1 MVTGDRFGKLLRQI
15 PAFSQPA
22 ADLRMVCVQHIA
34 LCIADIQVILLY
46 HPAYLMDLV
55 RAFEADDDLADIVEQ
70 TGGGDLLHLRQG
82 EFPGNDVCRRG
93 SAQGMFP
100 EADAVFS
107 MISKMEEERA
117 RDLTTLTPSRIMAL
131 LMVET
136 R

>member
-1 MVTGDRFGKLLRQI
+1 
-15 PAFSQPA
+15 
-22 ADLRMVCVQHIA
+22 
-34 LCIADIQVILLY
+34 
-46 HPAYLMDLV
+46 
-55 RAFEADDDLADIVEQ
+55 
-70 TGGGDLLHLRQG
+70 
-82 EFPGNDVCRRG
+82 
-93 SAQGMFP
+93 MFP